1 MKKTIYILDEMDMCL
16 KDGHNYITYNN
27 ITKCTRCGHL
37 ENTYE
42 LKPIPTNKKKN
53 KENKNER

>member
-16 KDGHNYITYNN
+16 KKGHNYITHNDVK
-27 ITKCTRCGHL
+27 KCTKCGHL

-42 LKPIPTNKKKN
+42 LKLMINKNN

>member
-27 ITKCTRCGHL
+27 STKCTRCGHL

-42 LKPIPTNKKKN
+42 LKPMINKNN